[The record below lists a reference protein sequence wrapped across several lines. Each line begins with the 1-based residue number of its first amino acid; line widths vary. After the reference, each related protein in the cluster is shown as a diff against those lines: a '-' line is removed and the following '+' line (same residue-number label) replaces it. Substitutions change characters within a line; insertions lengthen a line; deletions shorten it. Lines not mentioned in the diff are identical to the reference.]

1 MDIIE
6 KISLNNIDY
15 IIYIGK
21 VDFDLLLEMF
31 ILPEH
36 IISENINNIK
46 NWDIL
51 SKCQILSE
59 EFINK
64 YKELLN
70 MDLIS
75 KYQYMTHDFII
86 KNKKILNLK
95 KLLENQKIIFDINLA
110 RRLCIDIN
118 SQINNYVNNILI
130 YFFSLNKND

>member
-118 SQINNYVNNILI
+118 PQNMLKINNYVNDIKMI
-130 YFFSLNKND
+130 F

>member
-70 MDLIS
+70 MNLIS

-118 SQINNYVNNILI
+118 PQNMLKINNYVNDIKMI
-130 YFFSLNKND
+130 F